1 MTTTASGTPSRSEAA
16 GASRGVPF
24 GRLLRVETR
33 KLFDTRGNL
42 VLSAVL
48 LVLSLALVVG
58 RSVVTGETRFFTL
71 AGTAAIALGVLLPVL
86 GVLTMTGEWSH
97 RTALTTFTL
106 EPRRGR
112 VLAAKCLSA
121 GSAAVVVSLISLLFA
136 ALVTAAHGGEARW
149 GVDPLALL
157 GWIATMVLMT
167 GEGLALGLLL
177 LNAPAAIVICLVS
190 PMLWGFVA
198 RLGTTGET
206 PASWL
211 DLNATTNALMNA
223 DMSPTAAA
231 QLATSALAWIVLPLA
246 AGFLRVLRTDI
257 R

>member
-1 MTTTASGTPSRSEAA
+1 MTTTTSGIPSLSRAA

-48 LVLSLALVVG
+48 VVLSLALVVG
-58 RSVVTGETRFFTL
+58 RSVATGEARFFTL
-71 AGTAAIALGVLLPVL
+71 TGTAAIVLGVLLPVL

-106 EPRRGR
+106 EPRRAR
-112 VLAAKCLSA
+112 VPAAKCVAALA
-121 GSAAVVVSLISLLFA
+121 AAVAASLVALLVA
-136 ALVTAAHGGEARW
+136 ALVTAVRGGAGDW
-149 GVDPLALL
+149 TVDPLALL
-157 GWIATMVLMT
+157 GWIATMILVT

-177 LNAPAAIVICLVS
+177 RNAPAAIVICLVS
-190 PMLWGFVA
+190 PMAWGFVA
-198 RLGTTGET
+198 QLGTTGET
-206 PASWL
+206 LAAWL
-211 DLNATTNALMNA
+211 DLNVTTNALMSG
-223 DMSPTAAA
+223 DMTLAAA
-231 QLATSALAWIVLPLA
+231 ARLAASALAWIVLPLT
-246 AGFLRVLRTDI
+246 AGFLRVLRTDV